1 MESPIVFIAIVVG
14 IIQLLLVWAIFNM
27 RSNIAKQTAIN
38 IAMVRL
44 LAKISNNTGSNP
56 LDTKEVLDSLNRNLN
71 D

>member
-1 MESPIVFIAIVVG
+1 MESLTIFIAVIVG

-27 RSNIAKQTAIN
+27 RSHISKQTAIN

-44 LAKISNNTGSNP
+44 LAKISNNTGTNP